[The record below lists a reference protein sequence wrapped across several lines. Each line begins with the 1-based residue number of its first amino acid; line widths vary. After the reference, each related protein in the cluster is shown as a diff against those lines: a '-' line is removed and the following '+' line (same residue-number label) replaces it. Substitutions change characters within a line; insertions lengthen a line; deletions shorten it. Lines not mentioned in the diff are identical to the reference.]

1 MLKNKKRTTAML
13 HLMQQQWAIIPE
25 ELASIISQ
33 ATDNIEAFFDVGEAA
48 IQPLTIAGDIGKIN
62 VNGVIFGRSNILTLL
77 GMGTSI
83 ENIDAQ
89 YTAAL
94 ADDKV
99 KSIDFN
105 FETPGG
111 EFQPSMK
118 FAEKLYANRG
128 QKPTRGIIDNQCAS
142 AGYMLASALDTVEAT
157 DDSNLIG
164 ALGVIQSMKKGDDDE
179 ISFVSSNAPNK
190 NADPNTDEGKSIH
203 QTRVDKLGNFM
214 MEKIAR
220 NRGVS
225 ASFATANFGKGDVLL
240 AREAIDV
247 NMIDNLSNYDGGT
260 MKLTDLKAQNKD
272 VYDEAVA
279 EVTAPLQAQ
288 INTLTEA
295 NEALAAEALIL
306 VADAEAAKA
315 LIPASTEPT
324 PADIKIEALEKEIL
338 TGKISGCVEAVQTD
352 LMALFG
358 KVPNETIVALSK
370 QFVTLQ
376 AKIDAIG
383 GSVGS
388 DDDDS
393 IALSAKIKEEAKNL
407 VENGMSPTAAYTQA
421 TLKFTQ

>member
-13 HLMQQQWAIIPE
+13 HLMQQQWAIAQE
-25 ELASIISQ
+25 DLATIIAQ
-33 ATDNIEAFFDVGEAA
+33 ATDNIEAFFDVGDAA
-48 IQPLTIAGDIGKIN
+48 FAPLAIEGDVGKIN

-83 ENIDAQ
+83 ENINAQ

-94 ADDKV
+94 ANDKV
-99 KSIDFN
+99 KSIDFE

-111 EFQPSMK
+111 EFQASMK
-118 FAEKLYANRG
+118 FAERLFTTRG

-142 AGYMLASALDTVEAT
+142 AGYMLASALDIIEAT

-164 ALGVIQSMKKGDDDE
+164 ALGVIQSTPKGNDGE
-179 ISFVSSNAPNK
+179 ITFVSSNAPNK
-190 NADPNTDEGKSIH
+190 NADPNTVEGQSIH

-225 ASFATANFGKGDVLL
+225 TSFASENFGKGDVLL
-240 AREAIDV
+240 AKEAIDV
-247 NMIDNLSNYDGGT
+247 NMIDNLLNYDGGT

-288 INTLTEA
+288 ITALETSNAALT
-295 NEALAAEALIL
+295 AEALVL
-306 VADAEAAKA
+306 VDEVAAAKA
-315 LIPASTEPT
+315 LIPVTAEPT
-324 PADIKIEALEKEIL
+324 PADIEITALKKELLTDKLAGCIE
-338 TGKISGCVEAVQTD
+338 VVRTD

-358 KVPNETIVALSK
+358 KVPNEMITALSGR
-370 QFVTLQ
+370 FITLQ
-376 AKIDAIG
+376 AKIDGLG
-383 GSVGS
+383 GPAGS
-388 DDDDS
+388 DDDDE
-393 IALSAKIKEEAKNL
+393 IALSAKIKEEAKKL
-407 VENGMSPTAAYTQA
+407 TDGGMSATAAYTQA
-421 TLKFTQ
+421 TQKFTA